1 MKFLLVVLAVSLI
14 AGCGKT
20 IDENTWIIDPA
31 SDSIALVK
39 AGEES
44 VYQMN
49 LDGKNLM
56 PLNVETSTQPKWEEA
71 EKHLNNT
78 CGQGQSEPDDPI
90 TIISPDGAF
99 VGVLDDSWT
108 PALSSDGTKAAVA
121 CAVDVDGKVIVVS
134 DFEKRGSSE
143 ENLPEMIWSREGRGI
158 VSDRVEVYIIN
169 LDGTAVTK
177 LTRNTFGDWL
187 PRWNPVGSDSESENG
202 ESILIETNRHGNS
215 EIYLLATKST
225 ERLRITENE
234 IRDQSPVF
242 SKNGYGAAFAS
253 ELAGDKS
260 NEMGIIVAVK
270 GAFFDTT
277 QHGYPVVWPD

>member
-20 IDENTWIIDPA
+20 IDEDAWIIDPA
-31 SDSIALVK
+31 TDSIAFVK
-39 AGEES
+39 EGEEG
-44 VYQMN
+44 VHQMN

-56 PLNVETSTQPKWEEA
+56 PLNVEASTQPKWEGQ

-78 CGQGQSEPDDPI
+78 CGKGESEPDDPI
-90 TIISPDGAF
+90 TIVSPDGAL
-99 VGVLDDSWT
+99 VGVLDNSWI

-121 CAVDVDGKVIVVS
+121 CALDVDGKVVVVS
-134 DFEKRGSSE
+134 NFEKRGSSE

-158 VSDRVEVYIIN
+158 LSDRTEIYIFA
-169 LDGTAVTK
+169 LDGSAVTK
-177 LTRNTFGDWL
+177 LTRNGFGDWL
-187 PRWNPVGSDSESENG
+187 PRWNPVGSGLESETG

-215 EIYLLATKST
+215 EIYLLATEST
-225 ERLRITENE
+225 DQLRITENE
-234 IRDQSPVF
+234 IRDQSPAF

-260 NEMGIIVAVK
+260 NEMGIIVAVR
-270 GAFFDTT
+270 GAFFDTN
-277 QHGYPVVWPD
+277 QKGHPVVWPE